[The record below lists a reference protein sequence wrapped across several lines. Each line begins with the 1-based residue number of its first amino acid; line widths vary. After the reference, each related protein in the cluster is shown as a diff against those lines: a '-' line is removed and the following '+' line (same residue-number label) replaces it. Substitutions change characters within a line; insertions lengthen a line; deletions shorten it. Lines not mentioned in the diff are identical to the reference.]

1 MAEGD
6 AKVIPLRTGVD
17 EMVADLI
24 MTAMRTEDELGL
36 VPRSRWHGF
45 LT

>member
-1 MAEGD
+1 MPEEE

-24 MTAMRTEDELGL
+24 ITRDANG
-36 VPRSRWHGF
+36 G
-45 LT
+45 